1 MAAPEIQR
9 ASLRPKA
16 DSHPLDP
23 SNCVTSLQQIKISV
37 IAMLQMPP
45 YQFVHYHSF
54 ILMKS
59 VISCKLQVPY
69 LLTPIRNSMVI
80 TSDYAERGLEFRFE
94 DGRGIDVSWCLI
106 CPNIAV
112 TSPHPS
118 SFAFR
123 SLLIPGATIEE
134 AGESLIKIREAISS
148 GLNFANA
155 DIARGDT
162 ELL

>member
-1 MAAPEIQR
+1 
-9 ASLRPKA
+9 
-16 DSHPLDP
+16 
-23 SNCVTSLQQIKISV
+23 
-37 IAMLQMPP
+37 
-45 YQFVHYHSF
+45 
-54 ILMKS
+54 
-59 VISCKLQVPY
+59 
-69 LLTPIRNSMVI
+69 MV
-80 TSDYAERGLEFRFE
+80 
-94 DGRGIDVSWCLI
+94 CLI

-162 ELL
+162 ELLELTCQPGFVHRNGYWLPIVGSSVMEDLSVVG